1 MDEIVRRQVLP
12 INEFTLDLTR
22 GCLRLGNR
30 NIELRP
36 KAFAVLHHL
45 AENAGRLVPKQELY
59 QAVWPD
65 VVVSD
70 DSLVQC
76 IRELRDKLGDQE
88 HSLIRTVHRRGYLLD
103 VAITIDVAALKVPV
117 QAANLSN
124 EEPDFP
130 GRRVLPIAADS
141 HSAGTASVLS
151 LSSIT
156 ANLSRFR
163 GLDATRLTTASA
175 ILGAIALALLGLAL
189 WPADSERIGVL
200 HRGWVA
206 APPVGERAPLAA
218 SRTQPE
224 QRVAL
229 LIGNTNYKTWGMPLK
244 NPRNDVAAVG
254 RQLRTLGFATTI
266 IFDGR
271 SDQIAAAMDD
281 FRREAEDTDWAIVYY
296 AGTGIEVDGDTY
308 MVPVDADASRALTF
322 TEDYHKMRVETAFE
336 AVKRAKR
343 LRLVITDACRVDPA
357 HDQADAHRRVF
368 KVVEPPRGVL
378 VAYSTAAGQ
387 QALDGSGGLS
397 PYAAALIATLHEPGI
412 EMPMVFRRISAE
424 VEAATKGLQ
433 VPTVLGNWPVE
444 RLYVARK

>member
-1 MDEIVRRQVLP
+1 MDETVRRQILP

-22 GCLRLGNR
+22 GCLRAGDR

-76 IRELRDKLGDQE
+76 IRELRDKLGDEE
-88 HSLIRTVHRRGYLLD
+88 HCLIKTVHRRGYLLD
-103 VAITIDVAALKVPV
+103 VPVTIDAASVKFPV
-117 QAANLSN
+117 QAANSSS
-124 EEPDFP
+124 EEPAVP
-130 GRRVLPIAADS
+130 RSRASPAAANGGS
-141 HSAGTASVLS
+141 TATANVLS
-151 LSSIT
+151 LASAS
-156 ANLSRFR
+156 LSRFR
-163 GLDATRLTTASA
+163 AWGAPRLTTASA
-175 ILGAIALALLGLAL
+175 MLGVIALAFLGSSQWLAK
-189 WPADSERIGVL
+189 SKRIDIA
-200 HRGWVA
+200 HRGFEPVA
-206 APPVGERAPLAA
+206 LAVGERPGLVATPA
-218 SRTQPE
+218 QPE

-229 LIGNTNYKTWGMPLK
+229 LIGNTNYKSWGMPLK
-244 NPRNDVAAVG
+244 NPRSDVAAVG
-254 RQLRTLGFATTI
+254 QQLRALGFATTI
-266 IFDGR
+266 VYDGR
-271 SDQIAAAMDD
+271 SDQIAAAIED
-281 FRREAEDTDWAIVYY
+281 FRRDGEGADWAIVYY
-296 AGTGIEVDGDTY
+296 AGMGIEVDGDNY
-308 MVPVDADASRALTF
+308 MVPIDANASRALSF
-322 TEDYHKMRVETAFE
+322 TQDYPKMRLETAFE
-336 AVKRAKR
+336 AVRGAKR

-357 HDQADAHRRVF
+357 THNQASTHRRF

-387 QALDGSGGLS
+387 QALDGPGAMS
-397 PYAAALIATLHEPGI
+397 PYAAAFIAGLHEPRI

-424 VEAATKGLQ
+424 VEAATKGAQ

>member
-1 MDEIVRRQVLP
+1 MDETVRRQILP

-22 GCLRLGNR
+22 GCLRAGDR

-76 IRELRDKLGDQE
+76 IRELRDKLGDEE
-88 HSLIRTVHRRGYLLD
+88 HCLIKTVHRRGYLLD
-103 VAITIDVAALKVPV
+103 VPVTIDAASVKFPV
-117 QAANLSN
+117 QAANSSS
-124 EEPDFP
+124 EEPAVP
-130 GRRVLPIAADS
+130 RSRASPAAANGGS
-141 HSAGTASVLS
+141 TATANVLS
-151 LSSIT
+151 LASAS
-156 ANLSRFR
+156 LSRFR
-163 GLDATRLTTASA
+163 AWGAPRLTTASA
-175 ILGAIALALLGLAL
+175 MLGVIALAFLGSSQWLAK
-189 WPADSERIGVL
+189 SKRIDIA
-200 HRGWVA
+200 HRGFEPVA
-206 APPVGERAPLAA
+206 LAVGERPGLVATPA
-218 SRTQPE
+218 QPE

-229 LIGNTNYKTWGMPLK
+229 LIGNTNYKSWGMPLK
-244 NPRNDVAAVG
+244 NPRSDVAAVG
-254 RQLRTLGFATTI
+254 QQLRALGFATTI
-266 IFDGR
+266 VYDGR
-271 SDQIAAAMDD
+271 SDQIAAAIED
-281 FRREAEDTDWAIVYY
+281 FRRDAEGADWAIVYY
-296 AGTGIEVDGDTY
+296 AGMGIEVDGDNY
-308 MVPVDADASRALTF
+308 MVPIDANASRALSF
-322 TEDYHKMRVETAFE
+322 TQDYPKMRLETAFE
-336 AVKRAKR
+336 AVRGAKR

-357 HDQADAHRRVF
+357 THNQASTHRRF

-387 QALDGSGGLS
+387 QALDGPGAMS
-397 PYAAALIATLHEPGI
+397 PYAAAFIAGLHEPRI

-424 VEAATKGLQ
+424 VEAATKGAQ